1 MPTPAGT
8 PILNGLKPDLRV
20 LVTAG
25 ASGIGRAIADM
36 LISHGARVHIC
47 DVADQALAEFAQAN
61 PACGFSK
68 ADVADEGDV
77 IRMFDDVKR
86 DLGGLDALINN
97 AGIAGPTGGVEE
109 ISLAD
114 WRRCIDV
121 SLTGQFL
128 CTHHAVP
135 MIKAEGGGAVIN
147 MSSVAG
153 RHGYPFRTAYS
164 AAKFGVIGFTQSLA
178 KELGPHNIR
187 VNAILPGVVEGPRME
202 RVIRDR
208 ATQLAISYEEM
219 EKRYLDLISLRRM
232 VSSQDVASMVTYLLS
247 PMGKNISGQSIG
259 VDGNVETL

>member
-1 MPTPAGT
+1 MPTSVAS
-8 PILNGLKPDLRV
+8 PILSGLKPGLRI

-36 LISHGARVHIC
+36 LIACGARVHIC
-47 DVADQALAEFAQAN
+47 DLASEALAEFAQSN
-61 PACGFSK
+61 PSHGNTK
-68 ADVADEGDV
+68 ADVADEADV

-86 DLGGLDALINN
+86 SLGGLDALINN

-109 ISLAD
+109 ISPAD

-128 CTHHAVP
+128 CTHYAVP
-135 MIKAEGGGAVIN
+135 LIKAQGGGAIIN

-153 RHGYPFRTAYS
+153 RHGYPFRSAYS

-187 VNAILPGVVEGPRME
+187 VNALLPGVVEGPRME
-202 RVIRDR
+202 KVIRDR
-208 ATQLAISYEEM
+208 ATQLAIGYEEM

-232 VSSQDVASMVTYLLS
+232 VSAHDVAAMATYLLS
-247 PMGKNISGQSIG
+247 PMGENISGQSIG
-259 VDGNVETL
+259 IDGNVETL